1 MPKQTYKILRFDG
14 GISNDADA
22 RDIGDNQFA
31 LLENVGVDQIGKI
44 IVLGDIK
51 TEEYTGFE
59 PSLTNES
66 GFGIKAVS
74 TDYSGLAVGTSSQT
88 SKDYYIA
95 EYASGIVIGDL
106 SEVESARYLALT
118 GTKTNLVFYWVDGA
132 LRVYDRKNGPL
143 TSSTF
148 TPQWRGYIEGVMYG
162 SDETSVN
169 PRNKGHIWNTSSG
182 SLSKKTTE
190 WHGEDAQIKGC
201 FPEEA
206 LPTAHGTAG
215 VMVGVN
221 LIAGNNR
228 VAQSTNTAAADA
240 NDYVDTDVSSPT
252 ALFAFANEVC
262 MTGTGP
268 NNKPSAPGTASGMRW
283 GHGLSV
289 NEGANNKG
297 TWCPTG
303 SDSYQFW
310 CTTIYDGKQESIPQL
325 FTMYNPGAVATCE
338 NNYHDDD
345 PVSAMS
351 FRNGADR
358 TAVANNIPLWVEPI
372 IKWCDAL
379 HSTTVDWENTGDD
392 RYIENVHYNFGG
404 NLVSS
409 NGEDSG
415 NPRISG
421 IKVYWSGSEDGF
433 TDKWLLYEWD
443 FAKGVKSYGSEG
455 ASGGS
460 FKEHDYTS
468 GHNAGS
474 LTSADYWYQH
484 THACTLDSSWGFRNW
499 DGSSLTNSGIGGS
512 NGMIFVSPPK
522 FIRYDAANGH
532 SSEDTVVV
540 DAFKAVCIA
549 NRRAWIGNVTINGKN
564 YGDRMLKSPVNQFDK
579 FPADANQIDVTI
591 NDGDEI
597 VALMEFADRILQ
609 FKKDA
614 MYIIN
619 ISGAAE
625 FLESEHK
632 YKGVGTPG
640 AVCKTDYGIAWVN
653 NRGAYLYNGQNVEDI
668 LEDGGIRKIK
678 KSDFN
683 TFIGS
688 DNFEKIGYNP
698 KKRQLVIISG
708 SSTSGA
714 AYVYDMTTKSWTYS
728 TSMISDVDTRSILF
742 NKPKDGDLLIL
753 NDGSNKIERW
763 EDSPYS
769 TPSITI
775 LTKDIDFGEP
785 AVKKKLHKIYITYKG
800 NGSLIT
806 EKYRVN
812 GDTGTNYSFDS
823 GLSNVS
829 TWTRA
834 ELKPADATQANG
846 IFSCQLY
853 LYGTAGKDFE
863 INDITFIYR
872 TKSIT

>member
-1 MPKQTYKILRFDG
+1 
-14 GISNDADA
+14 
-22 RDIGDNQFA
+22 
-31 LLENVGVDQIGKI
+31 
-44 IVLGDIK
+44 
-51 TEEYTGFE
+51 
-59 PSLTNES
+59 
-66 GFGIKAVS
+66 
-74 TDYSGLAVGTSSQT
+74 
-88 SKDYYIA
+88 
-95 EYASGIVIGDL
+95 
-106 SEVESARYLALT
+106 
-118 GTKTNLVFYWVDGA
+118 
-132 LRVYDRKNGPL
+132 
-143 TSSTF
+143 
-148 TPQWRGYIEGVMYG
+148 
-162 SDETSVN
+162 
-169 PRNKGHIWNTSSG
+169 
-182 SLSKKTTE
+182 
-190 WHGEDAQIKGC
+190 
-201 FPEEA
+201 
-206 LPTAHGTAG
+206 
-215 VMVGVN
+215 
-221 LIAGNNR
+221 
-228 VAQSTNTAAADA
+228 
-240 NDYVDTDVSSPT
+240 
-252 ALFAFANEVC
+252 
-262 MTGTGP
+262 
-268 NNKPSAPGTASGMRW
+268 
-283 GHGLSV
+283 
-289 NEGANNKG
+289 
-297 TWCPTG
+297 
-303 SDSYQFW
+303 
-310 CTTIYDGKQESIPQL
+310 
-325 FTMYNPGAVATCE
+325 
-338 NNYHDDD
+338 
-345 PVSAMS
+345 
-351 FRNGADR
+351 
-358 TAVANNIPLWVEPI
+358 
-372 IKWCDAL
+372 
-379 HSTTVDWENTGDD
+379 
-392 RYIENVHYNFGG
+392 
-404 NLVSS
+404 
-409 NGEDSG
+409 
-415 NPRISG
+415 
-421 IKVYWSGSEDGF
+421 
-433 TDKWLLYEWD
+433 
-443 FAKGVKSYGSEG
+443 
-455 ASGGS
+455 
-460 FKEHDYTS
+460 
-468 GHNAGS
+468 
-474 LTSADYWYQH
+474 
-484 THACTLDSSWGFRNW
+484 
-499 DGSSLTNSGIGGS
+499 
-512 NGMIFVSPPK
+512 
-522 FIRYDAANGH
+522 
-532 SSEDTVVV
+532 
-540 DAFKAVCIA
+540 
-549 NRRAWIGNVTINGKN
+549 
-564 YGDRMLKSPVNQFDK
+564 
-579 FPADANQIDVTI
+579 
-591 NDGDEI
+591 
-597 VALMEFADRILQ
+597 
-609 FKKDA
+609 

-683 TFIGS
+683 TFIGT